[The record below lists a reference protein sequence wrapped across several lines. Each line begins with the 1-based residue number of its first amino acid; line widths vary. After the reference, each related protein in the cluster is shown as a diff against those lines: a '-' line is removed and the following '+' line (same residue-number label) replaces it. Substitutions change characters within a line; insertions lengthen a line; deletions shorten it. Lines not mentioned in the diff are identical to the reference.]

1 MANAKFF
8 KCKYCG
14 NVIEKLHVGRGEIDC
29 CGADMQ
35 ELIPNTVDAGREK
48 HIPVVEINDGIVK
61 VRVGSID
68 HPMVPLPIKRPE
80 TLDFFKVFR
89 FIFKVDAT
97 GFEPATSASRT
108 QRSTKLSHASLQS
121 DIILTRFV
129 IKVKLFVLIIHP
141 RIIENMISNDPV
153 RYPCKL

>member
-35 ELIPNTVDAGREK
+35 ELVPNTVDAGREK

-61 VRVGSID
+61 VRVGSIE
-68 HPMVPLPIKRPE
+68 HPMAPDHWIEWIYLETDHGSQIKHLDPGAAPEVEFAFGKEVPLAVYAYCNLHGLWK
-80 TLDFFKVFR
+80 
-89 FIFKVDAT
+89 A
-97 GFEPATSASRT
+97 
-108 QRSTKLSHASLQS
+108 
-121 DIILTRFV
+121 DI
-129 IKVKLFVLIIHP
+129 
-141 RIIENMISNDPV
+141 
-153 RYPCKL
+153 

>member
-1 MANAKFF
+1 MGKAKFF

-61 VRVGSID
+61 VRVGSIE
-68 HPMVPLPIKRPE
+68 HPMAPDHWIEWIYLETDHGSQIKHLDPGAAPEIEFAFGKEVPLAVYAYCNLHGLWK
-80 TLDFFKVFR
+80 
-89 FIFKVDAT
+89 A
-97 GFEPATSASRT
+97 
-108 QRSTKLSHASLQS
+108 
-121 DIILTRFV
+121 DI
-129 IKVKLFVLIIHP
+129 
-141 RIIENMISNDPV
+141 
-153 RYPCKL
+153 

>member
-61 VRVGSID
+61 VRVGSIE
-68 HPMVPLPIKRPE
+68 HPMAPDHWIEWIYLETDHGSQIKHLDPGVAPEVEFAFGKEVPLAVYAYCNLHGLWK
-80 TLDFFKVFR
+80 
-89 FIFKVDAT
+89 A
-97 GFEPATSASRT
+97 
-108 QRSTKLSHASLQS
+108 
-121 DIILTRFV
+121 DI
-129 IKVKLFVLIIHP
+129 
-141 RIIENMISNDPV
+141 
-153 RYPCKL
+153 